1 MSIYTSHIRIWDM
14 NNIINIITQPFGIL
28 SHWARG
34 KYKETYFAKG
44 FSHGGDGFRNK
55 FIEIE

>member
-44 FSHGGDGFRNK
+44 FSQNLVGMVLETDS
-55 FIEIE
+55 